1 MTYQYLSENISIR
14 TKLDKACFAHNAEYA
29 DSKNL
34 AKGTVS
40 YKILIDRYGTR
51 NCTKTRT
58 DIIED

>member
-40 YKILIDRYGTR
+40 YKILIDRSGTR
-51 NCTKTRT
+51 NCTKC
-58 DIIED
+58 